1 MARLHSVY
9 IGLGSNLEQPAKQIQ
24 EAIDALD
31 ALSETRVVKSSQLY
45 ASKPQGPQDQPD
57 FVNAVCL
64 LETTLEPM
72 ALLDMLQTIE
82 QQQGRVKKRHWGERL
97 IDLDILLFDNQVIDS
112 DRLIVP
118 HKEVSSRDF
127 VLLPLSE
134 ISPGLVIPGLASV
147 EDLIAQLEQTFVIPW
162 QANDLL

>member
-1 MARLHSVY
+1 MAKLHSAY

-24 EAIDALD
+24 IAIDTLD
-31 ALSETRVVKSSQLY
+31 ALSEVKVIKCSQLY

-64 LETTLEPM
+64 LETSLEPL
-72 ALLDMLQTIE
+72 ALLDCLQSIE

-97 IDLDILLFDNQVIDS
+97 IDLDILLFDSQVMKS
-112 DRLIVP
+112 ERLTVP
-118 HKEVSSRDF
+118 HKEIGSRDF
-127 VLLPLSE
+127 VLLPLAE
-134 ISPGLVIPGLASV
+134 ISPGLVIPSLGSLD
-147 EDLIAQLEQTFVIPW
+147 ELIAQLEQTFVIPW